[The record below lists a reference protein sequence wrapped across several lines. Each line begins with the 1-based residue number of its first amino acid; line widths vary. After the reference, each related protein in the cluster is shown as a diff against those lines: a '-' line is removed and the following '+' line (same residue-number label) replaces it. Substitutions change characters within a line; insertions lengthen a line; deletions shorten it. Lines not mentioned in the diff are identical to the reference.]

1 MTGSMADGRRTANA
15 RATAINHDDTEAR
28 PRQPSS
34 SSPPPLARTTERQ
47 KARKPERERKKKES
61 ARVGCSLPA
70 QDRTDGDMYV
80 CLYTCTHACM
90 EKRTATQNFGRVE
103 LGRATHRQIDL
114 GPLTYTHTHTHTP
127 HRRTASPPAAN
138 LALTCFALSV
148 SARSICT
155 RRPHPPAPTATN
167 SSGSGSAKA
176 RQGRQGRRDPRAEHA
191 QDDGGPS
198 GIARRGAG
206 HHYLDRASSPTLC
219 LVLFLLGA
227 RSICAR
233 RTRLPA
239 CLPARP
245 PP

>member
-1 MTGSMADGRRTANA
+1 MFVHMHARMHGETHGNSEFRARRA
-15 RATAINHDDTEAR
+15 RARHAPPDR
-28 PRQPSS
+28 SG
-34 SSPPPLARTTERQ
+34 SPHVHARTH
-47 KARKPERERKKKES
+47 AR
-61 ARVGCSLPA
+61 
-70 QDRTDGDMYV
+70 
-80 CLYTCTHACM
+80 
-90 EKRTATQNFGRVE
+90 
-103 LGRATHRQIDL
+103 
-114 GPLTYTHTHTHTP
+114 THTP

-138 LALTCFALSV
+138 LALTCFVLSV
-148 SARSICT
+148 SARSICA

-176 RQGRQGRRDPRAEHA
+176 RQGRQDPRDPRAEHA

-239 CLPARP
+239 CPPARHRSSSAACRAWRIRTREP
-245 PP
+245 KKNLKN

>member
-1 MTGSMADGRRTANA
+1 
-15 RATAINHDDTEAR
+15 
-28 PRQPSS
+28 
-34 SSPPPLARTTERQ
+34 
-47 KARKPERERKKKES
+47 
-61 ARVGCSLPA
+61 
-70 QDRTDGDMYV
+70 MYV
-80 CLYTCTHACM
+80 CTHARTHAWRNARQLRISGASSSGAP
-90 EKRTATQNFGRVE
+90 RTARSIWVPSRTR
-103 LGRATHRQIDL
+103 THAR
-114 GPLTYTHTHTHTP
+114 THTP

-138 LALTCFALSV
+138 LALTCFVLSV
-148 SARSICT
+148 SARSICA

-233 RTRLPA
+233 RTRLPT
-239 CLPARP
+239 CPPARHRSSSAACRAWRIRTREP
-245 PP
+245 KKNLKNRNISGVVRLW